1 MKALKSIF
9 IILTLSFFIYS
20 CSSVS
25 NTSNESINDGS
36 SIEKAIKVKSVEEE
50 YTIVRKKCPDCKLVS
65 QGLTSQGNKH
75 YDHLIFTKVGGEK
88 VHYYFDINSFYGKW

>member
-9 IILTLSFFIYS
+9 ILLTLSFLIYG
-20 CSSVS
+20 CSSTS
-25 NTSNESINDGS
+25 NTSNASLNDGS

-50 YTIVRKKCPDCKLVS
+50 YIIVKKKCLDCKLVS
-65 QGLTSQGNKH
+65 QGLTSQGSKH
-75 YDHLIFTKVGGEK
+75 YDHLIFAKADGEK